1 MNIIRIALIISILA
15 MVFPYTYAQKN
26 INPKEEDVKKAKEI
40 KAAHEDAQLAAIT
53 SSNIYTFEYDE
64 KNDKVIV
71 KEKELEKLIAL
82 ESNINYT
89 SSIFYDEVSSV
100 QHVVA
105 KYKDGKKV
113 DIKTKDEYYNIS
125 DFFYSDARIVYY
137 RLNFPVTGSRYALS
151 HTKQTNDIK
160 YFTSSYFHS
169 IYPIQKKRLQFHVP
183 NWLEVELKEMNF
195 EGYDITRSSKI
206 DTKKNTTIYTFEI
219 KNIEGMSRESGAPGN
234 SHTYPHILVLSKSY
248 TIDGKQTMLF
258 NSAKD
263 LYGWYKSLVGS
274 MDDKPSLLKEK
285 VAELT
290 ANGSTDIDNVKA
302 IYYWVQD
309 NIRYI
314 AFEDGIAGFQP
325 DVCQNVYTN
334 KYGDCKGM
342 ANLTKQML
350 SLAGYDA
357 RLTWIGT
364 KRIAYDYSLPTMA
377 VDNHMICTVIL
388 DGKQYFLD
396 PTEKFGSLSEYAG
409 RIEGKQVMI
418 EDGENFILS
427 SVPKMKPAD
436 NAKIIVNQLSI
447 EDDNLVGNVKRKYRG
462 ESKAYILYRIH
473 NEESHEVE
481 EALNYFITQKDK
493 NLQISNLETSDF
505 ENRDYELTM
514 NYELIQKNSV
524 SSFGKEMYL
533 DIDFYKEYS
542 NYDFEDRKV
551 AYMFPHKSDVS
562 IKTEVEIPAGYSIQD
577 MPSSFKKEND
587 IYSFNLAYKKDG
599 NKLIYEKR
607 IIIKKDKLPKKSL
620 ADWNNTI
627 KELNDFYE
635 EQVVLKKD

>member
-1 MNIIRIALIISILA
+1 MNIIRIVLIISVLG
-15 MVFPYTYAQKN
+15 MTLPHTHAQKHVT
-26 INPKEEDVKKAKEI
+26 PSEADVKEAKKI
-40 KAAHEDAQLAAIT
+40 KAIHEDDQLAAIN
-53 SSNIYTFEYDE
+53 SSNVYTFEYDA
-64 KNDKVIV
+64 KKDKVIV
-71 KEKELEKLIAL
+71 IEKEQEELIAL
-82 ESNINYT
+82 ESSINYT
-89 SSIFYDEVSSV
+89 PSIFYDEMSFV
-100 QHVVA
+100 QNVTA
-105 KYKDGKKV
+105 KHDNDKKV
-113 DIKTKDEYYNIS
+113 DIQTKDEYYNIS
-125 DFFYSDARIVYY
+125 DYFYSDARVVFY
-137 RLNFPVTGSRYALS
+137 RLNFPTTGSKYSLS
-151 HTKQTNDIK
+151 HIKQTNDIK

-169 IYPIQKKRLQFHVP
+169 IFPIQKKTLQFHIP
-183 NWLEVELKEMNF
+183 DWLDIELKEMNF
-195 EGYDITRSSKI
+195 EGYDISKTSSI
-206 DTKKNTTIYTFEI
+206 DNKKNTTIHTFEI
-219 KNIEGMSRESGAPGN
+219 KDIESMSRVRGAPGN
-234 SHTYPHILVLSKSY
+234 SHTYPHVLVLSKSY
-248 TIDGKQTMLF
+248 TINGKQKMLF

-263 LYGWYKSLVGS
+263 LYDWYKSLVSS
-274 MDDKPSLLKEK
+274 MDDQPDLLQEK
-285 VAELT
+285 VTELT
-290 ANGSTDIDNVKA
+290 ASADTDIDKVKA

-325 DVCQNVYTN
+325 DDCQNVYKN

-350 SLAGYDA
+350 NLAGYDA

-418 EDGENFILS
+418 EDGDNFILS
-427 SVPKMKPAD
+427 SVPQMKPED
-436 NAKIIVNQLSI
+436 NAKIIINQLSI
-447 EDDNLVGNVKRKYRG
+447 EDDNLVGNVKRKYKG

-473 NEESHEVE
+473 NEESHELE
-481 EALNYFITQKDK
+481 DALNYFITQKDK
-493 NLQISNLETSDF
+493 NIQISNLETSDF
-505 ENRDYELTM
+505 DNRDDELTMDYELT
-514 NYELIQKNSV
+514 QKNSV
-524 SSFGKEMYL
+524 SSFGEEIYL

-551 AYMFPHKSDVS
+551 GYMFPHKSDIS
-562 IKTEVEIPAGYSIQD
+562 IKTELEIPSGYSIQD
-577 MPSSFKKEND
+577 IPSRFEKEND
-587 IYSFNLAYKKDG
+587 IYSFNMGYKKNG

-620 ADWNNTI
+620 ADWNTTI

-635 EQVVLKKD
+635 EQVVLKKN